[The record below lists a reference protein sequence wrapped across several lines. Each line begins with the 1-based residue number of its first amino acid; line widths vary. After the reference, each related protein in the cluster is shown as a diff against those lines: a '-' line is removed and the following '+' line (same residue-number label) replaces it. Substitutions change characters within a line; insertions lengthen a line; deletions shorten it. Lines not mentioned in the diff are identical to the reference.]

1 MATIAVIM
9 AMRAEAGPLIDE
21 LGAARYEL
29 SPLLPTQLFVAER
42 AGDTIVIGVN
52 GIDPEHQVD
61 LVGTEPAVLTTMH
74 VIEHWQPDLVMSA
87 GTAGGWNRSAAQIGD
102 VFVAW
107 PHVVRHD
114 RRIGIEGF
122 RDYGIGRHRVWAHS
136 EELAQYL
143 DARKGIVTTS
153 NSLDESDTDR
163 EWILA
168 LDGEVKEM
176 EAAAVAWV
184 CGLSGTPFVGI
195 KTITDLV
202 DHPTPTAEQFLTNL
216 TTASRR
222 LSEVLPMAIRWCAER
237 VNAASY

>member
-1 MATIAVIM
+1 MN
-9 AMRAEAGPLIDE
+9 
-21 LGAARYEL
+21 
-29 SPLLPTQLFVAER
+29 
-42 AGDTIVIGVN
+42 GV
-52 GIDPEHQVD
+52 DPEHQVD

-74 VIEHWQPDLVMSA
+74 VIEHWQPDVVMSA
-87 GTAGGWNRSAAQIGD
+87 GTAGGWSRSAAQIGD

-122 RDYGIGRHRVWAHS
+122 RDYGIGRHRVWTHS
-136 EELAQYL
+136 EELAHHL
-143 DARKGIVTTS
+143 DARKGVVTTS
-153 NSLDESDTDR
+153 NSLDESDIDR

-176 EAAAVAWV
+176 EGAAVAWV
-184 CGLSGTPFVGI
+184 CGLRGTPFVGI

-202 DHPTPTAEQFLTNL
+202 DHPTPTAEQFLANL
-216 TTASRR
+216 TTASTR
-222 LSEVLPMAIRWCAER
+222 LSEVLPMAIQWCAER